1 MCMCR
6 NSIGSN
12 SYTTDEIITVCFFSK
27 LIFYLNF
34 VFKARSGKT
43 IQITNTDAEGR
54 MAMADALAQMKELVR
69 FLNFFS
75 N

>member
-12 SYTTDEIITVCFFSK
+12 SFTTDEIITVNKFQ
-27 LIFYLNF
+27 LNF
-34 VFKARSGKT
+34 LNLIFKARSGKT

-54 MAMADALAQMKELVR
+54 LAMADALAEMKELVICK
-69 FLNFFS
+69 N
-75 N
+75 